1 MIEIH
6 HKADILFPFHQIGE
20 PEWEIKTQR
29 ILQSFADLNDDEI
42 ASPINIDEIDQ
53 LEQRLKTTLPVSL
66 KIFYQTFGIADIGE
80 ELQQFDDIG
89 YLKDIWAAAPEYA
102 PEFTSKDV
110 EVLPHLI
117 TFSDYLGNGNMFCFH
132 DISKEVYYFDHD
144 DRPYLTKIFDD
155 VDEYL
160 KCCLILLQSDLFGD
174 ATPDQ
179 VEQWVEDMV
188 IELIGDQKLQKW
200 RY

>member
-6 HKADILFPFHQIGE
+6 HKSNIVFPFDKIGE
-20 PEWEIKTQR
+20 NGWDVKTR
-29 ILQSFADLNDDEI
+29 LILQSFAELNGDEI
-42 ASPINIDEIDQ
+42 ASPIHIDEIYK
-53 LEQRLKTTLPVSL
+53 LEQRLKTTLPISL

-174 ATPDQ
+174 AAPDQ

-188 IELIGDQKLQKW
+188 IELIGDQKLKKW